1 MSMATLGGLMFRI
14 LFMAA
19 LGFGMRK
26 WGIINDEIQKGLSA
40 MMLMV
45 VVPMSALAA
54 GNNSYSRQMA
64 ANLLWAGAITLGL
77 YALTIAVA
85 LAARRFV
92 KGLPGPNR
100 NLLANLVVLG
110 NVGYIGFPIIRE
122 IYGDEGFLYA
132 VVLNLAF
139 QLVAYTLGIKLAGGE
154 LTLKSVFT
162 QPLTVASILSILIF
176 ASPFRLPA
184 FVVVAFNEVG
194 ALSAP
199 FAMFVIGSALG
210 KLRLSSVF
218 TQKYAW
224 MAFILRQIVLP
235 LAVGG
240 ALYALGFGGKLASV
254 MVVLAGMPP
263 ATMNVIFAEQ
273 FGGDG
278 AFTTRAVM
286 LGTLLMALTLPAQ
299 VLLGQFL
306 FPPSA

>member
-1 MSMATLGGLMFRI
+1 MSMATLGGLLFRI

-40 MMLMV
+40 IMLMV
-45 VVPMSALAA
+45 VVPLSALAA
-54 GNNSYSRQMA
+54 GNNSYSGQMA

-85 LAARRFV
+85 LAARRFA

-154 LTLKSVFT
+154 LTFKSVFT

-199 FAMFVIGSALG
+199 FSMFIIGSALG

-224 MAFILRQIVLP
+224 MVFFLRQMVLP

-273 FGGDG
+273 YGGDS

-306 FPPSA
+306 FPVSA